1 MNYLCRM
8 ESVIITPRNKKELE
22 FVSNLLSK
30 LGINSKKLTLEDK
43 EDLGLSLAM
52 READRTKKVSEKIV
66 MKKLSR

>member
-1 MNYLCRM
+1 M

>member
-1 MNYLCRM
+1 LNYLCRM